1 MNANELADE
10 LNGFLKEQE
19 QLPWGTK
26 HVYLDQASAML
37 RQQQAEIEALKLQL
51 HTTLTN
57 RDLRTYDGK
66 LDMNNEPVAWRRME
80 ENGWHVYYETECWG
94 DLIPLYTHPA
104 KTLTD
109 EEILEIWNQHSKYGA
124 VISVYDFA
132 KAILRKAQ
140 EK

>member
-10 LNGFLKEQE
+10 LENKDRLWAVDENLMIK
-19 QLPWGTK
+19 TCA
-26 HVYLDQASAML
+26 VL
-37 RQQQAEIEALKLQL
+37 RQQQAEIEALK
-51 HTTLTN
+51 
-57 RDLRTYDGK
+57 
-66 LDMNNEPVAWRRME
+66 
-80 ENGWHVYYETECWG
+80 
-94 DLIPLYTHPA
+94 A

-140 EK
+140 KK

>member
-1 MNANELADE
+1 
-10 LNGFLKEQE
+10 
-19 QLPWGTK
+19 
-26 HVYLDQASAML
+26 
-37 RQQQAEIEALKLQL
+37 
-51 HTTLTN
+51 
-57 RDLRTYDGK
+57 
-66 LDMNNEPVAWRRME
+66 MNNEPVAWRRME
-80 ENGWHVYYETECWG
+80 ENGWYVYYETECWD

>member
-1 MNANELADE
+1 
-10 LNGFLKEQE
+10 
-19 QLPWGTK
+19 
-26 HVYLDQASAML
+26 
-37 RQQQAEIEALKLQL
+37 
-51 HTTLTN
+51 
-57 RDLRTYDGK
+57 
-66 LDMNNEPVAWRRME
+66 MNNEPVAWINRE
-80 ENGWHVYYETECWG
+80 EGSGSILDWEKDPYSETN
-94 DLIPLYTHPA
+94 IPLYTHPAKTISTPQLQTFTGENPFPA